1 MATPANRFVPSL
13 IDRLIGDDA
22 PIANRFTADPAAPV
36 RDAVVR
42 DLVSLLNTRARC
54 VGWREELSELDRTL
68 FNYGL
73 PDFAGR
79 DFATEEDR
87 EYLRDSIGRVIET
100 FEPRLADVIIY
111 VDLDEESADR
121 HVRLQIMARLVGADE
136 PLVVDLN
143 LEEPSG
149 EFRAE
154 ES

>member
-22 PIANRFTADPAAPV
+22 PTTNRFHADPAAPV
-36 RDAVVR
+36 RNAIVR
-42 DLVSLLNTRARC
+42 DLVCLLNTRARC
-54 VGWREELSELDRTL
+54 VGWSEDLSELDSTL

-79 DFATEEDR
+79 DFATEADR
-87 EYLRDSIGRVIET
+87 EYLRDSIARVIET
-100 FEPRLADVIIY
+100 FEPRLADVMIH
-111 VDLDEESADR
+111 VDSEEDSTDR
-121 HVRLQIMARLVGADE
+121 NVRLQITARMIGADE
-136 PLVVDLN
+136 PVVVDLN
-143 LEEPSG
+143 LKEPSG